1 MGQRGPKKKTAE
13 PPPPLTPQGV
23 AGKKRTPTSSFDP
36 AAGKDIYEP
45 EKIVATRGAQGVT
58 QFHVKWVGYDA
69 KHNTWEPI
77 KNLASCEGMIAE
89 FMHGDLQKSD
99 KDSTLEHSLFAAFN
113 TN

>member
-45 EKIVATRGAQGVT
+45 EKIVATRGAKGVT

-77 KNLASCEGMIAE
+77 ENLASCEGMIAE
-89 FMHGDLQKSD
+89 FMHGDLQKSA